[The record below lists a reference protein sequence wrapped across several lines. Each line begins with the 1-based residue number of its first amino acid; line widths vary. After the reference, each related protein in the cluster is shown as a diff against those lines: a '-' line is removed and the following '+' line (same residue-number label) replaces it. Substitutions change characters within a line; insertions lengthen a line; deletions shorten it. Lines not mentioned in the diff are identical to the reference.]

1 MAARACLGPG
11 EAGWLV
17 GGCLRDELL
26 GRASGDVDVVVDG
39 DPERFARAL
48 AGRLGGPLFA
58 SSDAFGT
65 WRVLVAGAHVD
76 VAPLRALP
84 VSAENGE
91 PGRDAR
97 RSAGRAGEASPAS
110 RSARLE
116 ADLRLRDFTVDA
128 LARPLEGGG
137 IVDPLNGLDDLAAR
151 RLRLCSPGALE
162 SDPLR
167 VLRLARLAR
176 HHGLVPDHVATTA
189 AVAAA
194 PLLTQV
200 SGERVRDE
208 LSAILAG
215 PDAAVSFRD
224 LAVWG
229 ALAFVLPEVDALR
242 GVEQNPYH
250 HLDVF
255 EHTLEALTFVD
266 GVVKQLG
273 GESHLTSPEE
283 AGLPGVAPLVPVTWA
298 VLLHD
303 IGKPVVKVVD
313 EQGRIIFWHHDEAGR
328 RMGQEIAARLRMSHR
343 FAQYLGT
350 LIRQHLRLGFLIR
363 EHPLTRRALAR
374 YRRDVSP
381 WVFESV
387 VVSLCDRL
395 ATRGEKTP
403 AVSMAR
409 HYRVARSVWTAVSKA
424 PVPQV
429 LSGDDVMEVLGIEPG
444 PAVGQALDALEE
456 ELEAGEV
463 LTEDEARVFLLAW
476 WERESEEPGEEE
488 DAAGRPGSGGTVGGR
503 PGGRPAGP
511 GPPGGSGGRPEGGP
525 DA

>member
-1 MAARACLGPG
+1 MPSPSDAAPRPSPDEVAVVARACLAPG

-39 DPERFARAL
+39 DPERLARGL
-48 AGRLGGPLFA
+48 AGRLGGPVFA
-58 SSDAFGT
+58 SSDEFGT
-65 WRVLVAGAHVD
+65 WRVLLAAGAHID
-76 VAPLRALP
+76 VAPLRARP
-84 VSAENGE
+84 
-91 PGRDAR
+91 
-97 RSAGRAGEASPAS
+97 AGAASTAPAGQAPPADRA
-110 RSARLE
+110 ARLE
-116 ADLRLRDFTVDA
+116 TDLRLRDFTVDA
-128 LARPLEGGG
+128 FARPLDGGEL
-137 IVDPLNGLDDLAAR
+137 VDPLNGLDDLAAR
-151 RLRLCSPGALE
+151 RLRLCSPGALAD
-162 SDPLR
+162 DPLR

-176 HHGLVPDHVATTA
+176 HHGFVPDHVATTA
-189 AVAAA
+189 AVSAA
-194 PLLTQV
+194 PLLTGV

-215 PDAAVSFRD
+215 PDAAVAFRD

-229 ALAFVLPEVDALR
+229 ALTVVLPELDALR

-255 EHTLEALTFVD
+255 DHTLEALTYVG

-273 GESHLTSPEE
+273 GEAHLTPPEE

-313 EQGRIIFWHHDEAGR
+313 EEGRIIFWHHDEAGR
-328 RMGQEIAARLRMSHR
+328 RMAQDIAARLRMSNR

-350 LIRQHLRLGFLIR
+350 LIKQHLRLGFLIR

-456 ELEAGEV
+456 EVEAGEV
-463 LTEDEARVFLLAW
+463 RTEDEARAFLLAW
-476 WERESEEPGEEE
+476 WQRGSEPGEE
-488 DAAGRPGSGGTVGGR
+488 G
-503 PGGRPAGP
+503 
-511 GPPGGSGGRPEGGP
+511 EG
-525 DA
+525 A